1 MLEQDGK
8 PALLRPRS
16 CDDEKENPAR
26 NEITPRAMFV
36 HLLLAPLMLIS
47 RMIRGAPMQV
57 SSLAGTLSDPVSDVP
72 N

>member
-1 MLEQDGK
+1 
-8 PALLRPRS
+8 
-16 CDDEKENPAR
+16 
-26 NEITPRAMFV
+26 MFV

-57 SSLAGTLSDPVSDVP
+57 SSPAGTLSDPVSDVP